1 MFTKINLFGG
11 RMDIGVLLGH
21 RLAVVWTNEE
31 HWSVI

>member
-1 MFTKINLFGG
+1 MFTKINLFGD

-21 RLAVVWTNEE
+21 RFAVVWTNE